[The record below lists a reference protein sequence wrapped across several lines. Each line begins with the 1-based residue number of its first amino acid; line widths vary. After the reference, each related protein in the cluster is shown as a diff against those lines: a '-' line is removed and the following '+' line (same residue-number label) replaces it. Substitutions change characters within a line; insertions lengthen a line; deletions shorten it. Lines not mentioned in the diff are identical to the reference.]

1 MSRKLGDGQTFHFH
15 SADGTSAIQHKSEDL
30 TKLLDQNKRLQQ
42 EDHHIK
48 DELRLSARIPVTIY
62 YEWKNKFGVNL
73 YDKNHAPAVRK
84 LLNSPDYRYLKTT
97 KRII

>member
-62 YEWKNKFGVNL
+62 YEWKNKFGINL